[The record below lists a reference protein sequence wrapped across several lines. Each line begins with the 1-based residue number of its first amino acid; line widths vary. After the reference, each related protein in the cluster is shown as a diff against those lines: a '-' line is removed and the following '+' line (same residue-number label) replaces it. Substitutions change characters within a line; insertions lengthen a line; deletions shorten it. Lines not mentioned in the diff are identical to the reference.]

1 MARAFGSVIPFG
13 EELLVL
19 STVLFA
25 LATMIGWSCLGERTA
40 VYLGKEKGTKIYKW
54 LYVTVAF
61 LGCILAPALIWE
73 LSDTLN
79 GFMAIP
85 NLLALFLLRKEV
97 QYPKK

>member
-40 VYLGKEKGTKIYKW
+40 VYLAKEKGTKIYKW
-54 LYVTVAF
+54 LYVSRYSYCWIGLTVMTSQ
-61 LGCILAPALIWE
+61 IYAPEIPKFPG
-73 LSDTLN
+73 N
-79 GFMAIP
+79 GSE
-85 NLLALFLLRKEV
+85 RSTS
-97 QYPKK
+97 